1 MQFASQ
7 RMEIKI
13 RKLGI
18 IAGDGDLPI
27 QIINECKK
35 QKEDFVVILINGHGT
50 EISKSYNPDYI
61 MNLSKI
67 GKAIK
72 FAKTNNI
79 TDLVMAGR
87 IKRPSLKDMLP
98 DIWTARFLAKYAGRI
113 KGDNNVLTNLAKEL
127 EKEGFNI
134 LAPEKFILKALC
146 PKGML
151 GNHRP
156 TIENKK
162 DIELGFKIA
171 KNIGKD
177 DIGQSLIIQNGLV
190 LTVEAAEGT
199 DAMIARSK
207 ILKIG
212 DSGAIFIKVIKPGQ
226 DERLDRPVIGINTIK
241 SIHEA
246 GLDGMALEA
255 NSVFILN
262 LDEVINYANSN
273 NLFIIGI

>member
-27 QIINECKK
+27 QIINECKR
-35 QKEDFVVILINGHGT
+35 QKKDFIVILINGHGK
-50 EISKSYNPDYI
+50 EISKNYNPEYI

-72 FAKTNNI
+72 FAKTSNI

-87 IKRPSLKDMLP
+87 IKRPPLKDMLP
-98 DIWTARFLAKYAGRI
+98 DIWTAKFLTKYGGRI
-113 KGDNNVLTNLAKEL
+113 KGDNSVLTNLAKEL

-134 LAPEKFILKALC
+134 LAPENFILKSLC
-146 PKGML
+146 PKGIL

-156 TIENKK
+156 TVENKK
-162 DIELGFKIA
+162 DIEIGFKIA
-171 KNIGKD
+171 KNIGRN

-199 DAMIARSK
+199 DSMIARSK
-207 ILKIG
+207 TLKKG

-241 SIHEA
+241 YIHKS

-255 NSVFILN
+255 NSVIILN
-262 LDEVINYANSN
+262 LNEVINYADSN

>member
-35 QKEDFVVILINGHGT
+35 QKKDFVVILINGHGT

-79 TDLVMAGR
+79 IDLVMAGR

-113 KGDNNVLTNLAKEL
+113 KGDNNALTNLAKEL

-134 LAPEKFILKALC
+134 LAPEKFILKSLC
-146 PKGML
+146 PKGIL
-151 GNHRP
+151 GNQSP

-171 KNIGKD
+171 KNIGKN